1 MEPAPVQYLRKL
13 QLNSVAKPPSLLRI
27 EESEVER
34 FNFLLLLTCLLFFGD
49 YNLVLLITHTLKIS
63 QDADR
68 MNWENNMAAG
78 GGGATYRSLQ
88 VTPTW
93 ALATVCF
100 IFISI
105 SLVIEHLIHLLGN
118 VSLIIF
124 KPIANLNSVSKLS
137 THIVMF
143 LITVA

>member
-1 MEPAPVQYLRKL
+1 
-13 QLNSVAKPPSLLRI
+13 
-27 EESEVER
+27 
-34 FNFLLLLTCLLFFGD
+34 
-49 YNLVLLITHTLKIS
+49 
-63 QDADR
+63 
-68 MNWENNMAAG
+68 MAAG

-105 SLVIEHLIHLLGN
+105 SLVIEHLIQLLGN

-124 KPIANLNSVSKLS
+124 KPIANLNSVSKLL